1 MKLNQMQYFSAV
13 CQFGSITR
21 AARELHI
28 SQPSITAAIHELER
42 ELAVNLFYRRNNK
55 LQLTKEGTFVLERV
69 NGILRSVECLERD
82 LKDYTGQKK
91 MIRLGVPLQVGSFL
105 LPLLFGKYK
114 KLHPDIHLD
123 IQERGA
129 FDIVKSLQDD
139 QLDMAILSIDSSRQ
153 WEMEWTHLYDTQF
166 CFCVSRHHTLAGRS
180 CITFAE
186 ACAETPLVAF
196 REGFYVNERLKQKI
210 AECGVTPNIV
220 METEQLHTI
229 KSMVI
234 QSGCGAFLLE
244 DAVRTDSEIR
254 AIPLDVPMKAEI
266 GLITRRG
273 KLIHDDGK
281 TLIAFIKKELKGY
294 GNK

>member
-21 AARELHI
+21 AAKELHI
-28 SQPSITAAIHELER
+28 SQPSITAAMHELER

-55 LQLTKEGTFVLERV
+55 LQLTKEGEFVLERV

-82 LKDYTGQKK
+82 LKDYMGQKK
-91 MIRLGVPLQVGSFL
+91 MIRLGVPLQIGAFL

-114 KLHPDIHLD
+114 SLHPDIHLD

-129 FDIVKSLQDD
+129 FDIIKSLQDD
-139 QLDMAILSIDSSRQ
+139 QLDMAILSIDSSRK
-153 WEMEWTHLYDTQF
+153 WEVEWTHLYDTQF
-166 CFCVSRHHTLAGRS
+166 CFCVSRHHPLACQS
-180 CITFAE
+180 DITFTE
-186 ACAETPLVAF
+186 ACAETPIVTF

-210 AECGVTPNIV
+210 EECGITPNIV

-229 KSMVI
+229 KNMVI
-234 QSGCGAFLLE
+234 HSGCGAFLLE
-244 DAVRTDSEIR
+244 DAVRMDEEIK

-266 GLITRRG
+266 GLITKRG
-273 KLIHDDGK
+273 KLVYDDAK
-281 TLIAFIKKELKGY
+281 TLISFIKKELRGS
-294 GNK
+294 GN